1 MNKIEI
7 LKAMNTIILALN
19 NEEAYFDSW
28 ILTVPD
34 EATDEDFEYIAGDP
48 ELFTDAVKL
57 FKELM
62 KEYLDDGFYISDAL
76 Y

>member
-34 EATDEDFEYIAGDP
+34 EATDEDFEYIADDP

-62 KEYLDDGFYISDAL
+62 KEYLDDGLYIGDIL

>member
-34 EATDEDFEYIAGDP
+34 EATDEDFEYIAGDL

-62 KEYLDDGFYISDAL
+62 KEYLDDGLYIGDIL

>member
-1 MNKIEI
+1 MNKIET

-34 EATDEDFEYIAGDP
+34 EATD
-48 ELFTDAVKL
+48 
-57 FKELM
+57 
-62 KEYLDDGFYISDAL
+62 
-76 Y
+76 

>member
-1 MNKIEI
+1 MNEFET

-34 EATDEDFEYIAGDP
+34 EATDEDFEYIAGDY

-62 KEYLDDGFYISDAL
+62 KEYLDDGLYIGDIL